1 MKILFWN
8 IGKELTSKKQ
18 DLISQAINQQSPDIF
33 CIAEG
38 SFSISDCQTIVDL
51 SEKKGYKCYY
61 SPLFYQ
67 NPILKLNYKFKRN
80 GLKIFVKD
88 KSIVEENFSFANQ
101 RQDGRI
107 VFLKVRINSKL
118 TTIIFLHNFSKSGN
132 REVTD
137 DQRKF
142 ISSLTDMIEIG
153 GISKNT
159 QRTIM
164 IGDFNLEPWDN
175 ILRHKSYLRTS
186 FIHKHNS
193 ITLRKKN
200 IGNHYFNP
208 IAEMIFQSKIE
219 NLGGTYYSTN
229 SGWALFDYC
238 LYDTKSMNV
247 EYKVITEI
255 NDKNILLNY
264 DTSIDGNFLNQ
275 ELDHLP
281 IITEIKN

>member
-8 IGKELTSKKQ
+8 IGKTLTEKKK
-18 DLISQAINQQSPDIF
+18 DLIAQAITEQSPDIF

-38 SFSISDCQTIVDL
+38 SISIIDCQNILDIFETN
-51 SEKKGYKCYY
+51 SYSCYY

-67 NPILKLNYKFKRN
+67 INELKLNYKYKRN

-88 KSIVEENFSFANQ
+88 KSILKEDFSFANQ

-107 VFLKVRINSKL
+107 IVLKATINLKL
-118 TTIIFLHNFSKSGN
+118 TTIVFLHNFSKSGN

-142 ISSLTDMIEIG
+142 ISSLSDMIEIG
-153 GISKNT
+153 QISKDT
-159 QRTIM
+159 ERIII

-175 ILRHKSYLRTS
+175 ILRHKNYLKTS
-186 FIHKHNS
+186 FIYKHNS
-193 ITLRKKN
+193 FTLRKTN
-200 IGNHYFNP
+200 TINHYFNP

-219 NLGGTYYSTN
+219 NLGGTYFSEGN
-229 SGWALFDYC
+229 GWGLFDYC
-238 LYDTKSMNV
+238 LYDTKNTNIS
-247 EYKVITEI
+247 YDVITEI
-255 NDKNILLNY
+255 NNTNKLLNY
-264 DTSIDGNFLNQ
+264 DTTIYGNFLNE

-281 IITEIKN
+281 IITQINN